1 MTLYII
7 LKPSLLIEITVTKMA
22 FFTSKAAMR
31 TNIYSKIQNQR
42 QIYLF
47 KSAIRIFMF
56 VVLLSFLLTFI
67 YPLHKTIYIS
77 SRPEVFCENGAL
89 KNFAKLRL
97 RSSTLLQ
104 KRLRHRYISE
114 HLF

>member
-31 TNIYSKIQNQR
+31 TNIYSKSATNLLVQT
-42 QIYLF
+42 
-47 KSAIRIFMF
+47 AIRIFMF